1 MGSALVGFGKA
12 VPALEVQNDDLKALV
27 DTNDEWIRTRTG
39 IESRHVAVGESNA
52 DLAEQAAREALG
64 WVEGGFAERCLEAGE
79 IDLVVFATITPDTVV
94 PSMAGLLRRR
104 LGLENAIAFDVNAA
118 CTGFVYGLTVA
129 EALMA
134 ASAPKTPG
142 AVGRNPVRRALV
154 VGAER
159 LTRLTNWA
167 DRNTC
172 VLFGDGAGA
181 AVLEWNENRP
191 GIMSS
196 FITNADD
203 DTNALTCSFAYD
215 APLPFDIDGASPE
228 APEDASLSRIDAEL
242 GITEFVDA
250 GEPRQVLRMDGPK
263 VFKFAAEAMT
273 VAVNQA
279 LDRAGIALDEVAC
292 IVPHQ
297 ANERIIKYAAKKLD
311 RPMDLF
317 QLSIAHAGNTSAASL
332 PMALAEAYTAGRIKP
347 GDKVVLVAFGGGF
360 TSGAV
365 VYEA

>member
-1 MGSALVGFGKA
+1 MVEGRRNIVGSALVGFGKA

-64 WVEGGFAERCLEAGE
+64 WDAGGFAERCLEAGE

-129 EALMA
+129 EVLMA

-142 AVGRNPVRRALV
+142 A
-154 VGAER
+154 
-159 LTRLTNWA
+159 
-167 DRNTC
+167 
-172 VLFGDGAGA
+172 
-181 AVLEWNENRP
+181 
-191 GIMSS
+191 
-196 FITNADD
+196 
-203 DTNALTCSFAYD
+203 
-215 APLPFDIDGASPE
+215 
-228 APEDASLSRIDAEL
+228 
-242 GITEFVDA
+242 
-250 GEPRQVLRMDGPK
+250 
-263 VFKFAAEAMT
+263 
-273 VAVNQA
+273 
-279 LDRAGIALDEVAC
+279 
-292 IVPHQ
+292 
-297 ANERIIKYAAKKLD
+297 
-311 RPMDLF
+311 
-317 QLSIAHAGNTSAASL
+317 
-332 PMALAEAYTAGRIKP
+332 AGRIKP

>member
-12 VPALEVQNDDLKALV
+12 IPALEVQNDDLKALV

-142 AVGRNPVRRALV
+142 AAGRNPVRRALV

-181 AVLEWNENRP
+181 AVLEWSDERP
-191 GIMSS
+191 GILGSY
-196 FITNADD
+196 IVNEDD
-203 DTNALTCSFAYD
+203 VTNALSCPAT
-215 APLPFDIDGASPE
+215 
-228 APEDASLSRIDAEL
+228 
-242 GITEFVDA
+242 
-250 GEPRQVLRMDGPK
+250 
-263 VFKFAAEAMT
+263 
-273 VAVNQA
+273 
-279 LDRAGIALDEVAC
+279 
-292 IVPHQ
+292 
-297 ANERIIKYAAKKLD
+297 
-311 RPMDLF
+311 
-317 QLSIAHAGNTSAASL
+317 
-332 PMALAEAYTAGRIKP
+332 
-347 GDKVVLVAFGGGF
+347 
-360 TSGAV
+360 
-365 VYEA
+365 